1 MLRAHELEKEKA
13 SLQSTLRLQ
22 SNSFA
27 QSNNTELDRLLDRQ
41 DSRVSFTLD
50 APTPSKRARSKKSQA
65 VEAMI
70 DALELES
77 QVMSLKNQISKLPA
91 TGGMVEDA
99 VSRLTSLEQELTR
112 KSVNLTDL
120 GSSPRLSLNQS
131 ASLQSPDDDIS
142 RLIADHQAVFA
153 TVERSLSQTAK

>member
-1 MLRAHELEKEKA
+1 MNVEALWL
-13 SLQSTLRLQ
+13 SSI
-22 SNSFA
+22 
-27 QSNNTELDRLLDRQ
+27 LLL
-41 DSRVSFTLD
+41 FITLD
-50 APTPSKRARSKKSQA
+50 APTPSKRARSKKSRA

-120 GSSPRLSLNQS
+120 GSSLNQS

>member
-1 MLRAHELEKEKA
+1 MNIEALWL
-13 SLQSTLRLQ
+13 SSI
-22 SNSFA
+22 
-27 QSNNTELDRLLDRQ
+27 LLL
-41 DSRVSFTLD
+41 FITLD

-120 GSSPRLSLNQS
+120 VSSPRLSLNRG
-131 ASLQSPDDDIS
+131 ASPQPPDDDIS

>member
-1 MLRAHELEKEKA
+1 
-13 SLQSTLRLQ
+13 
-22 SNSFA
+22 
-27 QSNNTELDRLLDRQ
+27 
-41 DSRVSFTLD
+41 
-50 APTPSKRARSKKSQA
+50 
-65 VEAMI
+65 MI

-77 QVMSLKNQISKLPA
+77 QVMSLKNQISRLPA

-120 GSSPRLSLNQS
+120 GSSPRLPLNRS
-131 ASLQSPDDDIS
+131 ASPQPPDDIS

>member
-1 MLRAHELEKEKA
+1 
-13 SLQSTLRLQ
+13 
-22 SNSFA
+22 
-27 QSNNTELDRLLDRQ
+27 
-41 DSRVSFTLD
+41 
-50 APTPSKRARSKKSQA
+50 
-65 VEAMI
+65 MI

-120 GSSPRLSLNQS
+120 GSSPRLSLNRS
-131 ASLQSPDDDIS
+131 ASPQSPDDDIS